1 MGGGVAAVEALLALH
16 ELVGPRVAIELV
28 SAAPDFVFRPLTVAE
43 PFGLA
48 PARRIPLADIA
59 REHNAQLRLGTVEEI
74 DTSRRALLLH
84 GDRDVAY
91 DELLVAVG
99 ARAQPWL
106 EGAVSFAGSAD
117 ADGVRRILRE
127 LERGTVMHVAFAAP
141 PSCCW
146 VLPLYELALL
156 SAAWLAERRAAG
168 VRLAVHTPE
177 REPLELFG
185 EPASRLVRELMANRG
200 ITFHGGA
207 APSSADIAERVIA
220 LPQLVGRALPGLPA
234 DEHGFIPV
242 DAHQRVRGVEHVHAA
257 GDGTAFKIKQGGLAA
272 QQADAAA
279 ESIAAALGAP
289 VDPRP
294 FRPTLRGEL
303 LTGLAPAY
311 LSARRV
317 SAARGS
323 EDAVAG
329 FTPLWSPPGKV
340 AGTRLAPYLDGREG
354 ETLGDRPAPAADL
367 PTQLADHEEAREL
380 LLALAESEAAWGD
393 YRAALRDLEAL
404 ERIEG
409 VLPEAY
415 AAKRAEW
422 EAHAAGGA

>member
-156 SAAWLAERRAAG
+156 SAAWLCTR
-168 VRLAVHTPE
+168 PS
-177 REPLELFG
+177 
-185 EPASRLVRELMANRG
+185 ASRW
-200 ITFHGGA
+200 
-207 APSSADIAERVIA
+207 SCSASR
-220 LPQLVGRALPGLPA
+220 PRAWCA
-234 DEHGFIPV
+234 
-242 DAHQRVRGVEHVHAA
+242 
-257 GDGTAFKIKQGGLAA
+257 
-272 QQADAAA
+272 
-279 ESIAAALGAP
+279 S
-289 VDPRP
+289 
-294 FRPTLRGEL
+294 
-303 LTGLAPAY
+303 
-311 LSARRV
+311 
-317 SAARGS
+317 
-323 EDAVAG
+323 
-329 FTPLWSPPGKV
+329 
-340 AGTRLAPYLDGREG
+340 
-354 ETLGDRPAPAADL
+354 
-367 PTQLADHEEAREL
+367 
-380 LLALAESEAAWGD
+380 
-393 YRAALRDLEAL
+393 
-404 ERIEG
+404 
-409 VLPEAY
+409 
-415 AAKRAEW
+415 
-422 EAHAAGGA
+422 